1 MTGTL
6 VLRGLS
12 LTVFLGALPCEKLFP
27 RRVNLDV
34 SHTANAAPSPMIDYG
49 EVCSSLAP
57 LSGESFDFVEQ
68 VADRVFRLLKARWPG
83 TWSVTVKKP
92 FPPVNPTMECAE
104 YTIAD

>member
-6 VLRGLS
+6 VLRGVS

-27 RRVNLDV
+27 RRVGLDV
-34 SHTANAAPSPMIDYG
+34 SYTGSAFPEPVIDYG

-57 LSGESFDFVEQ
+57 LSGERFDFVEQ
-68 VADRVFRLLKARWPG
+68 VADRVFSLLKTRWPG
-83 TWSVTVKKP
+83 DWSVTVKKP